1 MNNIHIELDRQ
12 YNGTVLAVF
21 TLSQFQQR
29 PEIKNADNRL
39 TTHTQI
45 QKGQRDL
52 TKIDLYLLNKD
63 VKSTRRTG
71 IEIATTVEQIFWNWG
86 SAASGPHLY
95 TPYSST
101 MQLHKHL
108 RAVPLVTATN

>member
-1 MNNIHIELDRQ
+1 M
-12 YNGTVLAVF
+12 
-21 TLSQFQQR
+21 
-29 PEIKNADNRL
+29 
-39 TTHTQI
+39 
-45 QKGQRDL
+45 
-52 TKIDLYLLNKD
+52 DLYLLNVD

-86 SAASGPHLY
+86 LAAWGLILY

-108 RAVPLVTATN
+108 RAVPLVTATD